1 MFESYFVLYM
11 KIQIEMS
18 IFFIQ
23 SDKKSFKKGFTFSH
37 ASNPRLRT
45 DFVLTIKETLSS
57 SVLFSR
63 ASDDFPI
70 TVISELL

>member
-1 MFESYFVLYM
+1 M

-23 SDKKSFKKGFTFSH
+23 SDKKSFKKGFTFSQ

-57 SVLFSR
+57 SFLFSR

-70 TVISELL
+70 TIISELL